1 MPIERK
7 EVIMCTCSVCGQ
19 SWLPKRCGSC
29 KSPLWNGEQD
39 KRGKRVKRAPK
50 VHPDMEA
57 IPEAPEIPAEVA
69 EQFTANEAPI
79 KTLREEHPGKCP
91 HKKMRGEL
99 CYKCD
104 HKFGL
109 PKIKTGK

>member
-1 MPIERK
+1 MPIEKR

-39 KRGKRVKRAPK
+39 KRVKRTKRAPK
-50 VHPDMEA
+50 VREETPPEPE
-57 IPEAPEIPAEVA
+57 IVEAPEEYVA
-69 EQFTANEAPI
+69 DPAPI
-79 KTLREEHPGKCP
+79 ARQTIREEHPGKCP

-104 HKFGL
+104 KRFGL
-109 PKIKTGK
+109 PTIKTGK